1 MDKQWSPAEKIA
13 ARRIFDL
20 AVANAQKDILKRHS
34 EKQIFTADDLWKYEL
49 EIREWR
55 REFQTTLQFTY
66 STLSTCFGLCLRKGW
81 LAESNLSGLCEERI
95 EFITK
100 VCALKQ
106 NKSKQDSPPQPP
118 SRRDGGP

>member
-1 MDKQWSPAEKIA
+1 MDKQWSPTEKMA

-34 EKQIFTADDLWKYEL
+34 EKRISTANDLWKYEL

-66 STLSTCFGLCLRKGW
+66 STLPICFGLCLRKGW
-81 LAESNLSGLCEERI
+81 LAESNLAGLCEERI
-95 EFITK
+95 EFIRK
-100 VCALKQ
+100 VCTLKQ
-106 NKSKQDSPPQPP
+106 K
-118 SRRDGGP
+118 